1 MNGKLVMEV
10 TIAEVLHPLLFERL
24 RDCASARERA
34 AIFKA
39 CAEAYLRGDS
49 TRQTLDDNE
58 FEDAPERTGAATG
71 AASHSR
77 HTSTA
82 SALEGG
88 ESNEFMPLGTEDS
101 DGVSGDFGDALGGI
115 LDKY

>member
-10 TIAEVLHPLLFERL
+10 TITEVLHPLLFERL
-24 RDCASARERA
+24 RECASARERA

-49 TRQTLDDNE
+49 TRETRDDNE
-58 FEDAPERTGAATG
+58 SEDVPDRTGSATG
-71 AASHSR
+71 ATSHSR
-77 HTSTA
+77 HARTV
-82 SALEGG
+82 SALDGG
-88 ESNEFMPLGTEDS
+88 ESNEFMPLGTGDS
-101 DGVSGDFGDALGGI
+101 DGMSGDFGDALGGF

>member
-10 TIAEVLHPLLFERL
+10 TITEVLHPLLFERL
-24 RDCASARERA
+24 RECASARERA

-49 TRQTLDDNE
+49 TRPTLDDNE
-58 FEDAPERTGAATG
+58 LEDVPDRTGAATG
-71 AASHSR
+71 VVSHSR
-77 HTSTA
+77 HTPTA
-82 SALEGG
+82 PTLEGG

-101 DGVSGDFGDALGGI
+101 DGMSGDFGDALGDL